1 MKSYSL
7 EEITQFIQKLKNT
20 SAQTTSFVNTESSGF
35 IGTRN
40 KLLREAASIIESLQ
54 ETIKNIDDHASECAN
69 LLENHFKT
77 QEEIERFKQQ

>member
-1 MKSYSL
+1 MKSYSS
-7 EEITQFIQKLKNT
+7 EEITQFVQKLKNIST
-20 SAQTTSFVNTESSGF
+20 KTTSFVNTESAGF
-35 IGTRN
+35 IGIRN

-54 ETIKNIDDHASECAN
+54 ETIKTIDDHASECAK

>member
-40 KLLREAASIIESLQ
+40 KLLREAARIIESLQ